1 MYNIVPR
8 DSASTIEYRIKHVL
22 ERMERACLQ
31 AGRDVGSVQLIAVT
45 KTYPL
50 EVIREAF
57 DAGIRHF
64 GENRVQE
71 LQLKSQAF
79 PGVHE
84 GGDVFW
90 HMIGH
95 IQRNKA
101 KDVVACAD
109 FVHALDT
116 ERLAKELDRRAR
128 AANRILPCLV
138 QVNVSNEH
146 SKFGLSPDDVPE
158 FLGNLVALENLD
170 IRGFM
175 TLASPTPDPELI
187 RPQFRLLRSILEE
200 AKSTHAQIGTL
211 EYLSMGMSGDFE
223 VAIQEGATHV
233 RVGSAL
239 FGARS

>member
-8 DSASTIEYRIKHVL
+8 DSTSTIEGKIKRIQ
-22 ERMERACLQ
+22 ERIAHACEESN
-31 AGRDVGSVQLIAVT
+31 RDVDSVQLIAVT

-50 EVIREAF
+50 DVIREAF

-71 LQLKSQAF
+71 LKLKSQAL
-79 PGVHE
+79 PGVHK

-101 KDVVACAD
+101 KEVIDCAD

-116 ERLAKELDRRAR
+116 ERLAVELDRRAG
-128 AANRILPCLV
+128 AADRKLPCLI
-138 QVNVSNEH
+138 QVNVSSEQ
-146 SKFGLSPDDVPE
+146 SKFGLNPADVPD
-158 FLGNLVALENLD
+158 FLDKLVAFENLE
-170 IRGFM
+170 IKGFM
-175 TLASPTPDPELI
+175 TLASPTPDPERV
-187 RPQFRLLRSILEE
+187 RPQFGLLRSILEE
-200 AKSTHAQIGTL
+200 AKATHPGIGTF